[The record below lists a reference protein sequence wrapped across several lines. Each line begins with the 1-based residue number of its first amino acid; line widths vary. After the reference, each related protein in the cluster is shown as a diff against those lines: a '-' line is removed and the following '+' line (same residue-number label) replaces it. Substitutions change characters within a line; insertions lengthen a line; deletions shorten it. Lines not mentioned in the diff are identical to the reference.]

1 MDGILQYLVFWFL
14 YALFASLA
22 FWCWRQM
29 FYRLERGSDLRS
41 FLNMLGVVLLY
52 TPAPIAEGSGF
63 FAPAFVVFPFAL
75 LTNGLM
81 SAMYSLNWF
90 LAGLCIGAVVLA
102 IVQITRR
109 VTARSE
115 G

>member
-1 MDGILQYLVFWFL
+1 MDGILQYLMFWFL

-29 FYRLERGSDLRS
+29 FYWLERGSDLRR
-41 FLNMLGVVLLY
+41 FFNMLGVVLLF
-52 TPAPIAEGSGF
+52 TPAPISDGSEF
-63 FAPAFVVFPFAL
+63 FAPAFVVFPFNF
-75 LTNGLM
+75 LTNDLM

-90 LAGLCIGAVVLA
+90 LAGLCVGAVVLA

-109 VTARSE
+109 LSLKSE